1 MMRGARLGTVLMVGL
16 VVVSGCGRAAMPLK
30 SNNGGCVSMAD
41 TVKTLRTG
49 DELPRVVQVL
59 GMPSRGYRVFS
70 PFGKTYDVIEYD
82 ITPSAC
88 YKTML
93 GADDKIQVF
102 FDKHGKYVGTG
113 GDTAR
118 KMRSVTT
125 VRIQPL
131 IVDPVVL
138 RP

>member
-1 MMRGARLGTVLMVGL
+1 MMRNVTLWAVLMVGL
-16 VVVSGCGRAAMPLK
+16 VVLSGCGRAAIPIK

-41 TVKTLRTG
+41 TVKTLRIG

-59 GMPSRGYRVFS
+59 GMPNRGSRA
-70 PFGKTYDVIEYD
+70 FGFTGRMYDVIEYD

-88 YKTML
+88 YKTL
-93 GADDKIQVF
+93 LDSEDKVKVVF
-102 FDKHGKYVGTG
+102 DSKGKYMGI
-113 GDTAR
+113 GDSAVKRAR
-118 KMRSVTT
+118 SWIT
-125 VRIQPL
+125 VRTEAL